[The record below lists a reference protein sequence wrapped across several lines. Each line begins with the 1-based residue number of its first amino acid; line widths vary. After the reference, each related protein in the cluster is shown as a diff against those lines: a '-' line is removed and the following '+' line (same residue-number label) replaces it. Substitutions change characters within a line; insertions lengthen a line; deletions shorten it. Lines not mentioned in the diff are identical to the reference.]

1 LKTERVIVVLAIAA
15 LGACR
20 TGQMSNVPSAPAEPP
35 HLTATKFVAYGDS
48 ITEGFVQRC
57 PGNEPEKEPT
67 DKEPT
72 GKEPSDKEPSDKE
85 PSDRQ
90 ATPSPP
96 PPFGFLLEQGRAQP
110 SPTAYPAK
118 LQELLAARYPSQT
131 IAVVNEGAGG
141 EDIDGGVAN
150 LPRVLTSNEPHV
162 LLLQEGV
169 NTLNQQ
175 HKDGI
180 PIVVDGLRTMIQ
192 EARSRSIIVFVGT
205 LLPQRPGGCRAYDY
219 DENFDDIIEAN
230 VQIRRM
236 IGTEGAILVDL
247 YEAFNGQTGILIG
260 EDGLHPSAA
269 GYQRIAA
276 TFFDAIKNKL
286 ED

>member
-1 LKTERVIVVLAIAA
+1 MNTERTLVLFAIAA
-15 LGACR
+15 LSACR
-20 TGQMSNVPSAPAEPP
+20 TAPVSNGPAAPTKPP

-48 ITEGFVQRC
+48 ITEGFVEQC
-57 PGNEPEKEPT
+57 PGKEPREKEPPDKEPT

-72 GKEPSDKEPSDKE
+72 DKE
-85 PSDRQ
+85 
-90 ATPSPP
+90 ATPPTP
-96 PPFGFLLEQGRAQP
+96 RFGFFLEQGRAQP

-131 IAVVNEGAGG
+131 ITVVNEGESG

-150 LPRVLTSNEPHV
+150 LPRVLTTNAPEV

-169 NTLNQQ
+169 NTLNQK
-175 HKDGI
+175 HKEGI
-180 PIVVDGLRTMIQ
+180 PLVVDGLRTMIQ

-205 LLPQRPGGCRAYDY
+205 LLPERPGGCRAYDY
-219 DENFDDIIEAN
+219 NEDFDDIIEAN
-230 VQIRRM
+230 VRIRRM
-236 IGTEGAILVDL
+236 IGTEGAVLVDL
-247 YEAFNGQTGILIG
+247 YEAFNGHTALLIG

-269 GYQRIAA
+269 GYKRIAE